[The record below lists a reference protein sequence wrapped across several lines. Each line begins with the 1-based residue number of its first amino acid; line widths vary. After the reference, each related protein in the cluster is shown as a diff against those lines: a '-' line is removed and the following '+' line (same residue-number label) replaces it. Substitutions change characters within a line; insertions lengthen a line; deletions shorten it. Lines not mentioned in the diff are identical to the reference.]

1 MMGKDVNRDKIIKA
15 LNQALSLEIGATLQ
29 YLHHHWTGEGYDS
42 PAVLELFEKISR
54 DEMKHM
60 EKIAERINY
69 LGGDP
74 TLIPAEIKK
83 GGDLYKM
90 MQDDLAGE
98 NMAIQVYKTHIKLF
112 DESGDPTSRLM
123 MEQILSDEEKH
134 ADIWETTLGIKK

>member
-1 MMGKDVNRDKIIKA
+1 MNKDTEKIVKA
-15 LNQALSLEIGATLQ
+15 LNQELALEISAALQ

-42 PAVLELFEKISR
+42 PAVLELFEKIAR

-60 EKIAERINY
+60 EMLAERINY

-90 MQDDLAGE
+90 IKDDLDGE
-98 NMAIQVYKTHIKLF
+98 NMAIKQYKAHVKLF
-112 DESGDPTSRLM
+112 AELGDPTSRLM
-123 MEQILSDEEKH
+123 MERILSDEEKH
-134 ADIWETTLGIKK
+134 ADIWETTLSIRK

>member
-1 MMGKDVNRDKIIKA
+1 MSREKVIAA
-15 LNQALSLEIGATLQ
+15 LNQDLALEIAAVLQ
-29 YLHHHWTGEGYDS
+29 YLHHHWTGEGFDS

-60 EKIAERINY
+60 EMIAERINY

-74 TLIPAEIKK
+74 TTVPATINK
-83 GGDLYKM
+83 GGDLHKM

-98 NMAIQVYKTHIKLF
+98 NTAIGQYKTHIKLF
-112 DESGDPTSRLM
+112 DELGDPTSRLM
-123 MEQILSDEEKH
+123 MENILSDEEKH

>member
-1 MMGKDVNRDKIIKA
+1 MSIEKIVKA
-15 LNQALSLEIGATLQ
+15 LNQDLALEIAAALQ

-42 PAVLELFEKISR
+42 PAVLELFEKIAR

-60 EKIAERINY
+60 EMLAERINY

-74 TLIPAEIKK
+74 TLAPAEIKK

-90 MQDDLAGE
+90 MKDDLDGE
-98 NMAIQVYKTHIKLF
+98 NMAIKQYKAHIKLF
-112 DESGDPTSRLM
+112 DELGDPTSRLM
-123 MEQILSDEEKH
+123 MEKILSDEERH

>member
-1 MMGKDVNRDKIIKA
+1 MNKETEKIIKA
-15 LNQALSLEIGATLQ
+15 LNQDLALEISATLQ

-42 PAVLELFEKISR
+42 PAVLELFEKIGR

-60 EKIAERINY
+60 EMLAERINY

-90 MQDDLAGE
+90 MKDDLDGE
-98 NMAIQVYKTHIKLF
+98 NTAIKQYKTHIMLF
-112 DESGDPTSRLM
+112 AELGDPTSRLM
-123 MEQILSDEEKH
+123 MERILSDEERH

>member
-1 MMGKDVNRDKIIKA
+1 MSTKKIIDA
-15 LNQALSLEIGATLQ
+15 LNKDLALEIAATLQ

-60 EKIAERINY
+60 EMIAERINY

-74 TLIPAEIKK
+74 TTAPDVIKK
-83 GGDLYKM
+83 GGDLVKM
-90 MQDDLAGE
+90 MKDDLEGE
-98 NMAIQVYKTHIKLF
+98 NIAIKQYKAHIKLF
-112 DESGDPTSRLM
+112 DELGDPTSRLM
-123 MEQILSDEEKH
+123 MENILSDEERH